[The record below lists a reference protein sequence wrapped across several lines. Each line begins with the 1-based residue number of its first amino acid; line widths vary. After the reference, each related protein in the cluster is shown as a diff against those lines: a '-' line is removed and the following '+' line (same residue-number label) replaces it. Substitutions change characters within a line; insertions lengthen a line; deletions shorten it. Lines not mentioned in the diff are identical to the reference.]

1 MPSFN
6 RSGMQSYSTDEQVS
20 TQKPA
25 KSGGYDIAGLK
36 EAANSIG
43 AGPRSDE
50 YKYQVAVELARSDL
64 GDEADKDEAK
74 FKQTID
80 KYYEQLD
87 PSNTGREARG
97 ENVLTDA
104 MGAIGGF
111 FDSAANLGGQVIDG
125 AFDATIGNLGSAMGY
140 GDTWKNWFDANDA
153 AMVADT
159 MIDLGL
165 SAIPYAGIPLA
176 AVKNLSQSG
185 DEIEQAITGRDAV
198 TNEDLTEWSRLGNA
212 VTGGLAIAGSVLPGL
227 GNARANALG
236 TEVAGKLAGGADEAA
251 EAAAKTAA
259 KGAAKEAAEGAAK
272 TAAGNVSEE
281 AVGEALKNVA
291 AGSADDAAR
300 ATLRTQEQ
308 AIGRAADAEHLAA
321 IEAAR
326 QRAGFGSGA
335 RNVASRLLEN
345 APQPLRNAGSAI
357 KGAADKVAEKMPEGA
372 RTAAE
377 RVSTNIDNVDQAA
390 RLLEDNGRNFAST
403 MMRMRGYPGAVAEG
417 LFPYAANGSRIGRYI
432 NQKTSKLTEEA
443 AEEAAEKLAK
453 SSVAK
458 RVAAAPG
465 KMAAPILR
473 EGANAAALTGSGL
486 AGVMAETGLD
496 PVDAMQLML
505 FDADLD
511 DPNAISGENFD
522 GRALML
528 ALMGLG
534 TNRMGGRLAGPKG
547 AYSRTPVRVSRYD
560 NLARQ
565 MANREQEQLADNDT
579 IDTRGMTQDE
589 LYDFL
594 DYARGMYQGGGKNGD
609 QQQADNR

>member
-20 TQKPA
+20 AQKPA

-36 EAANSIG
+36 AAADSVG
-43 AGPRSDE
+43 AGPRTDE

-64 GDEADKDEAK
+64 GDEADKDDDK

-80 KYYEQLD
+80 KYYAELD
-87 PSNTGREARG
+87 PTNTGREARG
-97 ENVLTDA
+97 ENILTDA

-111 FDSAANLGGQVIDG
+111 FDNAALAGGQLIDG
-125 AFDATIGNLGSAMGY
+125 AFDATIGNIGSAMGY

-185 DEIEQAITGRDAV
+185 EEIQQAITGRDAT
-198 TNEDLTEWSRLGNA
+198 TNEDLNGWSRLGNA
-212 VTGGLAIAGSVLPGL
+212 ITGGLAIAGSVLPGL
-227 GNARANALG
+227 GNARANSLG
-236 TEVAGKLAGGADEAA
+236 AQVAAGKLAGGVDEAA
-251 EAAAKTAA
+251 EAAAKATA
-259 KGAAKEAAEGAAK
+259 KNAAGEAAEGAAK
-272 TAAGNVSEE
+272 TTAKEAAEKVTQQ
-281 AVGEALKNVA
+281 AIKDA
-291 AGSADDAAR
+291 ATEGADDAGR
-300 ATLRTQEQ
+300 AMLRTQDQ
-308 AIGRAADAEHLAA
+308 AIRRAADAEQLAA
-321 IEAAR
+321 TEAAR
-326 QRAGFGSGA
+326 QQARFGAGA
-335 RNVASRLLEN
+335 REAASRLMES
-345 APQPLRNAGSAI
+345 APQPLKNAGTTI

-372 RTAAE
+372 QKAAQ
-377 RVSTNIDNVDQAA
+377 RISTNVDNVEQAA
-390 RLLEDNGRNFAST
+390 KLLEDNGHNFAST
-403 MMRMRGYPGAVAEG
+403 MMRLRGYPSAVVEG
-417 LFPYAANGSRIGRYI
+417 MFPYAVNGSRLGRHI
-432 NQKTSKLTEEA
+432 NKKTSELTKEA
-443 AEEAAEKLAK
+443 AEAAAEATAK
-453 SSVAK
+453 GSAAK
-458 RVAAAPG
+458 RAVGAGAG
-465 KMAAPILR
+465 MAVPILR

-486 AGVMAETGLD
+486 AGIMAETGLD

-505 FDADLD
+505 YDAELD
-511 DPNAISGENFD
+511 DPNAISMENVD

-534 TNRMGGRLAGPKG
+534 TNRLGGRLAGPKG

-565 MANREQEQLADNDT
+565 MANREQEQLADNDA

-594 DYARGMYQGGGKNGD
+594 DYARGQYQQGGGENAK
-609 QQQADNR
+609 